1 MGIAERRDR
10 AKQETRRLF
19 LDAARK
25 VLIEEGFDALTM
37 RRVAEVAEYS
47 PAALYVHF
55 EDKTTLVRELCSHDF
70 AVFTQEL
77 RGAPKVDDPVERLA
91 QLAQKYAAFAL
102 QYPQQYRLLFLTPRP
117 AEAGKLAERGNP
129 EQDAYAILEEAVRH
143 AIHKGMFARMR
154 ETPSLVAQT
163 LWAGLHGVVA
173 LELLLKDEDFVHF
186 EPMETRLQTM
196 SWTLITGLEAAHAP
210 PASRAPASPRAR
222 AVRKA
227 GRPAA
232 RALGRRR
239 PR

>member
-10 AKQETRRLF
+10 AKQETRRRF

-55 EDKTTLVRELCSHDF
+55 EDKTTLVRQLCSHDF

-77 RGAPKVDDPVERLA
+77 RGAPRVEDPVERLA
-91 QLAQKYAAFAL
+91 ELAQKYAAFAL
-102 QYPQQYRLLFLTPRP
+102 RHPEHYRLLFLTPRP
-117 AEAGKLAERGNP
+117 AEAVKVAERGNP

-143 AIHKGMFARMR
+143 ALRHGLFAHMR
-154 ETPSLVAQT
+154 DTPSLVAQT

-173 LELLLKDEDFVHF
+173 LELLLKDDDFVPF

-196 SWTLITGLEAAHAP
+196 IRTLMVGLEAG
-210 PASRAPASPRAR
+210 PARPATKPIARPRGA
-222 AVRKA
+222 ADK
-227 GRPAA
+227 AA
-232 RALGRRR
+232 RAGARRR